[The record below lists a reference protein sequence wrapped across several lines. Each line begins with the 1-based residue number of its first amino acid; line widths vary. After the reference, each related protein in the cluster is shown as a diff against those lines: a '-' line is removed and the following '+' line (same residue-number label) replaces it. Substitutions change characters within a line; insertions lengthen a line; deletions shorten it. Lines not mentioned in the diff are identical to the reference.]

1 MYGNKLPVRSTGFD
15 QVFQGQVVKNNDEH
29 LEISGDLLASGGN
42 LSCVIYFPQFSTHA
56 IHRATHLT
64 V

>member
-1 MYGNKLPVRSTGFD
+1 MHAYKLPVCSAGFD

-29 LEISGDLLASGGN
+29 LEIIGDLLASGGN
-42 LSCVIYFPQFSTHA
+42 LSGVIYFSQFSSHA